1 MARERRPC
9 LGNAP
14 AARRVQRVAASRSEI
29 SKLPAVL
36 GPVSSYGMS
45 RALPT
50 CIIIE
55 LPGVSQRG
63 FVIGPFRRAEY

>member
-1 MARERRPC
+1 MARDMAVC

-14 AARRVQRVAASRSEI
+14 AGRIVQRVAASRTEI
-29 SKLPAVL
+29 SKLLAVL

-63 FVIGPFRRAEY
+63 FVIGPFRRVEY